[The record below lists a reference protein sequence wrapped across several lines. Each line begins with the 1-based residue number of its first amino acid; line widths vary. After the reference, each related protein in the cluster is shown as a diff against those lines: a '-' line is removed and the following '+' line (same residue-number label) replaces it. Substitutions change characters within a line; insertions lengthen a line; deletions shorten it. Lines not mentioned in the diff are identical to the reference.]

1 MREVSWGGIDRGVD
15 RSLELEKNL
24 QRIGI
29 RHGKTNLHLVGH
41 VGSQDGENMAI
52 SGWGPGALR
61 LWGIS

>member
-1 MREVSWGGIDRGVD
+1 M
-15 RSLELEKNL
+15 ELEKNL